1 MPGQFQRL
9 PRWPDYLVLPG
20 PPNVGP
26 VADSDKKGPMM
37 LQHGTGT
44 RELGRVGLCS
54 AFLSSI
60 LVLAGSTSAAA
71 HEIGPMYQ
79 DQNGHFTVQLTPGE
93 VPEGGDQNGQ
103 GTAELNLSEAG
114 KQACFSTNWK
124 GLKGQVTA
132 FHLHAASQGNEGPPF
147 IHFFDNQNFP
157 GADGKASGCVP
168 ATADQIHAVIANP
181 AKYYLNLH
189 STAFTD
195 GALRGQLQ

>member
-1 MPGQFQRL
+1 
-9 PRWPDYLVLPG
+9 
-20 PPNVGP
+20 
-26 VADSDKKGPMM
+26 M

-79 DQNGHFTVQLTPGE
+79 DQNGHFTVQLTSGE
-93 VPEGGDQNGQ
+93 VEGPEGGDQNGQ

-124 GLKGQVTA
+124 GLRGQVTA

-189 STAFTD
+189 STAFTN